1 MIYMEWAE
9 MRNALQKCHQA
20 IPQAQKQ
27 QQQQQD
33 PRSQSTD
40 QSIPKTVER
49 MEKEAAPTLSER
61 EQLKQFRYC
70 KMIEDTT
77 HMLVQQLNYKVYSK
91 EKGIQ
96 MYWPD
101 RLIWTDNI
109 FLLKHSTINFKVTEK
124 FPQPIQ
130 ISK

>member
-1 MIYMEWAE
+1 MG
-9 MRNALQKCHQA
+9 K
-20 IPQAQKQ
+20 
-27 QQQQQD
+27 QQD
-33 PRSQSTD
+33 PRSHSTD
-40 QSIPKTVER
+40 QSILQTVER

-70 KMIEDTT
+70 RMIEDTT

-124 FPQPIQ
+124 FPQPF
-130 ISK
+130 KHRKLVK